1 MMNPQLSLGPNL
13 YYWPKQQT
21 LEFYRQMAET
31 PVDIIYLGETV
42 CSKRKQMTTQ
52 DWLDLADELSAAGKQ
67 VVLSTLALSEAE
79 SDIKTLN
86 RICNNEQYLVEAN
99 DMGAVNLL
107 QGKNFVTGHSVN
119 IYNQQTL
126 QVLARVGL
134 KRWVMPVEL
143 DKHTLLDLHQ
153 HKPEHIETEL
163 FAFGRLPL
171 AYSARCFTARAHNLQ
186 KDDCQYRCLDYPDG
200 MPMDTQ
206 ENQKFLNMNGIQTQS
221 AQTYN
226 LLPELD
232 SIKDSAID
240 ILRLSP
246 QSRNMEKIIQ
256 LFYDCIHQNMSIE
269 QGDRQLQALTIG
281 DSCNGYWHGAAG
293 IKSMHQQ
300 INP

>member
-1 MMNPQLSLGPNL
+1 MTVRLSLGPNP
-13 YYWPKQQT
+13 YYWTKQDT
-21 LEFYRQMAET
+21 LAFYRQMAQT

-42 CSKRKQMTTQ
+42 CAKRKQMNTQ
-52 DWLDLADELSAAGKQ
+52 DWFDLADELTAAGKQ

-79 SDIKTLN
+79 SDIKTLT
-86 RICNNEQYLVEAN
+86 RICSNLHYMVEAN

-107 QGKNFVTGHSVN
+107 QGKSFVTGHSVN
-119 IYNQQTL
+119 VYNHQTL
-126 QVLARVGL
+126 QLLSKLGL

-143 DKHTLLDLHQ
+143 DKSTLLDLHQ
-153 HKPEHIETEL
+153 QKPEQVETEL

-186 KDDCQYRCLDYPDG
+186 KDDCQFRCLDYPDG
-200 MPMDTQ
+200 MLMKTQ
-206 ENQKFLNMNGIQTQS
+206 EDQKFLNINGIQTQS

-246 QSRNMEKIIQ
+246 QSRNMDKIIQ
-256 LFYDCIHQNMSIE
+256 LFYDCIHQNISLE
-269 QGDRQLQALTIG
+269 QGSRQIQALTIG
-281 DSCNGYWHGAAG
+281 DSCNGYWHGTAG
-293 IKSMHQQ
+293 IKSLSQEVSA
-300 INP
+300 